1 MTAFLAIAAAA
12 IRDHWPKIVAA
23 VLVAV
28 ALAWLAK
35 CERAEKAA
43 DEAKVESGRREVRI
57 ESHERTLDNV
67 RKAEDAVNRPAPGA
81 RQRVYDEQD
90 RCARPGADCD

>member
-12 IRDHWPKIVAA
+12 IRDHWAKIAAA

-28 ALAWLAK
+28 AVAWLAK

-43 DEAKVESGRREVRI
+43 DEAKVESGRREVVI
-57 ESHERTLDNV
+57 EQQERTLQDAQTYRNAVEHRDVGELERV
-67 RKAEDAVNRPAPGA
+67 R
-81 RQRVYDEQD
+81 QTSD
-90 RCARPGADCD
+90 RCTRTPAACE